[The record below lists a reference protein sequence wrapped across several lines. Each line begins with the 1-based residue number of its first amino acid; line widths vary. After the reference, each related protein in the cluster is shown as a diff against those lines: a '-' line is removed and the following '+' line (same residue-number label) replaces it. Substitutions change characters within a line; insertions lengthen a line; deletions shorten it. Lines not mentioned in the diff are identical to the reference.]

1 MENEELVYG
10 ARKDHIIWDPDS
22 MDEIPE
28 PTVLILDPNDEDII
42 LGGYWVEGIEGRDG

>member
-1 MENEELVYG
+1 
-10 ARKDHIIWDPDS
+10 

-28 PTVLILDPNDEDII
+28 PTVLILDPNDENII